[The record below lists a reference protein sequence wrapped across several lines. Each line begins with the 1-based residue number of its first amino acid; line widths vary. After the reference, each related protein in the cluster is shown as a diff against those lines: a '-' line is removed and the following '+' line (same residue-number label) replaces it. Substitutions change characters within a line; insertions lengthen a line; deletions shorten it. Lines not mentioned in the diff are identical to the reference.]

1 MARPSRPLLTRERI
15 VAQALELVD
24 GHGVEAL
31 SMRRLAERLGVRAA
45 SLYNHVSTK
54 EDLLRGIADLVMR
67 QVDVSG
73 FATGDWRSAL
83 VTWARSYRNVLAAHP
98 NVVPFMANG
107 PGRLEVA
114 LASAD
119 AVHGGLTRAGWPPKH
134 ATMIGAAVKYL
145 VVGAALGSFA
155 GGFSDDAQVY
165 ANRYP
170 NLSQAHLL
178 RERQNEID
186 EGGFELALTA
196 LLAGLDTLYAEVS
209 QATAAD

>member
-1 MARPSRPLLTRERI
+1 MARPNRPLLTRERI
-15 VAQALELVD
+15 IAAALDLVD
-24 GHGVEAL
+24 GHGVDAL

-73 FATGDWRSAL
+73 FTTGDWRAAL
-83 VTWARSYRNVLAAHP
+83 ATWARSYRTVLAAHP
-98 NVVPFMANG
+98 NVVPFMVNG
-107 PGRLEVA
+107 PGRLEIA
-114 LASAD
+114 LSRAD
-119 AVHGGLTRAGWPPKH
+119 AVHGGLTRAGWPPRH

-165 ANRYP
+165 ADRYP

-178 RERQNEID
+178 RERQVEID

-196 LLAGLDTLYAEVS
+196 LLSGLEALYAEVGRP
-209 QATAAD
+209 A